1 MFVGPKLREFWDF
14 PLLLLSFGLLP
25 MMHTLVKFSLAVVCL
40 TTAVVAG
47 QSARAASWIFQP
59 SYYSHDPVVD
69 VKIGPERYHFAGPN
83 FTRPQG
89 EFIRSGYRSVQ
100 GIIQVGNSGTDQL
113 QYFES
118 WVQGGVEF

>member
-1 MFVGPKLREFWDF
+1 MMRNFVKLA
-14 PLLLLSFGLLP
+14 LSIAA
-25 MMHTLVKFSLAVVCL
+25 MSAALAV
-40 TTAVVAG
+40 G
-47 QSARAASWIFQP
+47 QPAHAANSWIFQP